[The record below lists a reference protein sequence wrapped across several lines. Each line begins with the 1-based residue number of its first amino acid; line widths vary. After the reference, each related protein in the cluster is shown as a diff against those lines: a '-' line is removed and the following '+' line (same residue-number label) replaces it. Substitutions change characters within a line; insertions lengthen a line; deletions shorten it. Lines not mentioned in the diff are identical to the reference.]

1 MLSIDNIMV
10 EYIFWWVAGKKQ
22 TADSRL
28 YVRVCVS
35 QWRIKGGYGGHAPPP
50 FRLTDKVPP
59 PTGAQYRV

>member
-10 EYIFWWVAGKKQ
+10 EHFFWWVAGKKK
-22 TADSRL
+22 TADTYL

-35 QWRIKGGYGGHAPPP
+35 QWRIQGGLWWSWPP
-50 FRLTDKVPP
+50 FLPNRQSDT